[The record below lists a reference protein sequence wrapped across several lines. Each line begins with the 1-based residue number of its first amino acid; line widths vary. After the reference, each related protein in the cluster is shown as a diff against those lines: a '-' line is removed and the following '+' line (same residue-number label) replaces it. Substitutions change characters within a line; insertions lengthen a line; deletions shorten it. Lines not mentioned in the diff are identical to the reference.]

1 MPWLGLVKRKEVWLP
16 TWRGWLL
23 LGVGGVAAGLLAIM
37 TLVPFL
43 APVQPLSR
51 GVLVVEG
58 WIPDYALEEAKAVF
72 ESRSYRC
79 LVVTG
84 VPIDQGYHISKEK
97 DYAHLAESTLKQLGM
112 KPETVVPIA
121 CPETL
126 RDRTYATAQRV
137 RAWLDSNSMADT
149 VDVFTLGVH
158 ARRTWLLYRM
168 ALGPQYTT
176 GVIASQDRRFDRRR
190 WWRSSS
196 GFRTVTS
203 EVIAYLYAKFLFYP
217 GTSAPA
223 EPGHE

>member
-23 LGVGGVAAGLLAIM
+23 LLGTATAAGILAVV
-37 TLVPFL
+37 TPVPFL

-72 ESRSYRC
+72 ESHSYQC
-79 LVVTG
+79 MVVTG

-97 DYAHLAESTLKQLGM
+97 DYAHLAQATLKQLGM
-112 KPETVVPIA
+112 KPEAVVPVA

-126 RDRTYATAQRV
+126 RDRTYSTAQQV
-137 RAWLDSNSMADT
+137 RAWLDSNSMTDT

-168 ALGPQYTT
+168 ALGQRYTT
-176 GVIASQDRRFDRRR
+176 GVIAGQDRRYDCRR

-203 EVIAYLYAKFLFYP
+203 EVIAYLYAKFLFFP
-217 GTSAPA
+217 GPSGPA
-223 EPGHE
+223 ELRPQ